1 MEEVNLSVLRLME
14 QSKLIAQQL
23 LRVSEDL
30 ELAHE
35 KISILERDF
44 ENYKFL
50 SQHKRSTKMSIL
62 HPKAT
67 GM

>member
-14 QSKLIAQQL
+14 QSKFIAQQL

-35 KISILERDF
+35 KISILEQDF
-44 ENYKFL
+44 ENYKFM
-50 SQHKRSTKMSIL
+50 SQHKRPNKMSIL
-62 HPKAT
+62 HSKAT